1 MPTPPSWDTNMAL
14 TEARVRSLK
23 TAAKPIKYSDGGG
36 LHLLVSPQGSKLWR
50 LAYRF
55 GGKQKTLALGIYPA
69 VTLSDARQ
77 KRDGAKRL
85 LASGIDPSHQA
96 KLDRIKKRESGANT
110 FNAVADEL
118 LDKMEREGKAA
129 VTLAK
134 KRWLLGLV
142 RPDLGH
148 RPIADISAA
157 EILVPLR
164 KVEAQGNYETA
175 RRLRATVGQVFRY
188 AIAAAKAANDATFG
202 LKGALTAPVVTHR
215 AALTNRAAFGGLLRA
230 IWDYQGMPETRA
242 ALQLMALLYPRPGE
256 LRQAEW
262 SEFDLHMG
270 VWIIPAA
277 RSKMRREHKKPLSSA
292 ALAILRDLNEITG
305 KGRLVL
311 PSVQSVSRP
320 MSENTLN
327 AALRRLGFSHSEATA
342 HGFRATASTLL
353 NESGKWL
360 PDAIEAEL
368 GHVGTDEV
376 RRAYHRA
383 AYWDDRVKM
392 AEWWASEIDLLR
404 SQTGY
409 SQAAAGAA

>member
-1 MPTPPSWDTNMAL
+1 
-14 TEARVRSLK
+14 
-23 TAAKPIKYSDGGG
+23 
-36 LHLLVSPQGSKLWR
+36 
-50 LAYRF
+50 
-55 GGKQKTLALGIYPA
+55 
-69 VTLSDARQ
+69 
-77 KRDGAKRL
+77 
-85 LASGIDPSHQA
+85 
-96 KLDRIKKRESGANT
+96 
-110 FNAVADEL
+110 
-118 LDKMEREGKAA
+118 
-129 VTLAK
+129 
-134 KRWLLGLV
+134 
-142 RPDLGH
+142 
-148 RPIADISAA
+148 
-157 EILVPLR
+157 
-164 KVEAQGNYETA
+164 
-175 RRLRATVGQVFRY
+175 
-188 AIAAAKAANDATFG
+188 
-202 LKGALTAPVVTHR
+202 
-215 AALTNRAAFGGLLRA
+215 
-230 IWDYQGMPETRA
+230 
-242 ALQLMALLYPRPGE
+242 LMALLYPRPGE

-404 SQTGY
+404 SQAGY